1 MVAVCVKLPEVP
13 LIRIVNPPVAAL
25 LVADSVS
32 VLTPVVLL
40 GLKEAVTPRGS
51 LAADKLTAPVNP
63 FCGVMLIVEVT
74 LPPRARL
81 SEFGDAEIAKFG
93 GAATVSET
101 EVLCDN
107 PPELPVIVIEK
118 VPRAAVLLAVNVSV
132 LAPVVLEGL
141 NPAVT
146 ALGSPVADR
155 LTLPSNPL
163 SGFTVMVLVPFA
175 PWTTLRLLGE
185 AESV

>member
-1 MVAVCVKLPEVP
+1 MVAVCVKIPEVP
-13 LIRIVNPPVAAL
+13 LIRIVNVPVVAL

-51 LAADKLTAPVNP
+51 PAADKLTAPVNP
-63 FCGVMLIVEVT
+63 FCGVMLIVDVT

-81 SEFGDAEIAKFG
+81 NEFGEAEIAKFG
-93 GAATVSET
+93 GAVTVSET

-132 LAPVVLEGL
+132 LAPVVLVGL

-146 ALGSPVADR
+146 PLGSPAAER
-155 LTLPSNPL
+155 LTLLLNPF
-163 SGFTVMVLVPFA
+163 SGFTVIVLAPFA
-175 PWTTLRLLGE
+175 P
-185 AESV
+185 